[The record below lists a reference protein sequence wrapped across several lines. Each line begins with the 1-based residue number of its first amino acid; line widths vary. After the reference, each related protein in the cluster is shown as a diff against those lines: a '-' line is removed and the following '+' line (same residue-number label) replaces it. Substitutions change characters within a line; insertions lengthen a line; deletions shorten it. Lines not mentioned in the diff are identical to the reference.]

1 MGIQADPPAAS
12 GVIEVRLTLDLGH
25 HAPPDSVGLAR
36 ALASEL
42 RAFAVDI
49 AVTAAKAGAS
59 EEVHAARR
67 AGQRRGVRHQ
77 PHPRAGAGPWQRPE
91 HGQSHNSDAR
101 CCDITQVE

>member
-59 EEVHAARR
+59 EEVHAARPHVDYR
-67 AGQRRGVRHQ
+67 VGGREWHQ
-77 PHPRAGAGPWQRPE
+77 LDE
-91 HGQSHNSDAR
+91 EDA
-101 CCDITQVE
+101 